1 MFPTS
6 FYEASLMQIQNKRN
20 YKLRKLQINIS
31 GEQSLS
37 NIRKLDLTVVKQQ
50 SSFNIWKWNNVI
62 HLINK
67 LTKENDIIFTID
79 GEKKQWQFMIKISHK
94 LGIKE
99 NILNQLK
106 CI

>member
-1 MFPTS
+1 
-6 FYEASLMQIQNKRN
+6 MQIQNKRN

>member
-50 SSFNIWKWNNVI
+50 SSFNI
-62 HLINK
+62 
-67 LTKENDIIFTID
+67 
-79 GEKKQWQFMIKISHK
+79 
-94 LGIKE
+94 
-99 NILNQLK
+99 
-106 CI
+106 